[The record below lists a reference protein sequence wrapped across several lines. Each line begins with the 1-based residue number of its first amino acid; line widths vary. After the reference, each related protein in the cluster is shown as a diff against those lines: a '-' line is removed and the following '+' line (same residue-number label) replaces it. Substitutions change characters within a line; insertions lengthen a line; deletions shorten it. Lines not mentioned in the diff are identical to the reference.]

1 VLGRAGDPGEVYTMS
16 SVIHVDF
23 PFALA
28 GFLRRAAIFGLLTLA
43 FPAISSAQVG
53 KKGAPAAE
61 SSVSWNDF
69 NGHVADDTETKNL
82 TTQPR
87 EANCIT
93 HHGTLDGGSSLVH
106 HNQPEEPAFGDARLF
121 PRTTPGQV
129 IPLGY
134 PIAYT
139 LGPGRTPVSGLTDA
153 SASMQL
159 LPQGPRASCPPE
171 NQSLYYPTTPP
182 ENQE

>member
-1 VLGRAGDPGEVYTMS
+1 MS
-16 SVIHVDF
+16 SANHVDL
-23 PFALA
+23 PVARA
-28 GFLRRAAIFGLLTLA
+28 GFLRRAVLFGLVTLA
-43 FPAISSAQVG
+43 LPAISIAQGG

-93 HHGTLDGGSSLVH
+93 HHGTLGGSSLVH

-171 NQSLYYPTTPP
+171 SQSLHDPTTTPT
-182 ENQE
+182 ENQR